1 MSLITDS
8 QYAQPFST
16 PARDTVSEDT
26 RPRGYQPPQTSALPS
41 SSRAVPVSTK
51 KPPARSRTLSQ
62 PLDAAGT
69 KPRPRTSGA
78 TNGSDPRPTR
88 IPKVSKAASPKNIPT
103 TNHVNGF
110 GQLVSHLS
118 ASVHGVY
125 PESLTS
131 REHTNPSL
139 STLSGLSRQASG
151 ILDEPPPF
159 PMGSV
164 SSTTKSQFYKRSDGS
179 PPRLSN
185 DSEEHPFEHWYRG
198 EVSRNGGVGEL
209 RVVRRQE
216 MLDIATYGHT
226 IAKRQRE
233 ASARTITASITEDG
247 RWRRKRAG
255 SVDEI
260 GRPDR
265 DSFHLDE
272 EHIDHMGRVLDE
284 DPPTDFD
291 GADLS
296 DTQSTRDYLASS
308 ALGLTSS
315 YQAVSEPPLH
325 SPQDSRSSTPTPT
338 AGSSPPTIRQN
349 GSSRI
354 PSPPRRSTE
363 ARATTPLPTR
373 GASEPGSSA
382 KSAPP
387 TPRAQRHQP
396 KEAPT
401 PSSTRRRAASPMSPT
416 KKPKP
421 TGAKATRSKVKP
433 KKETSAED
441 KRKSVAVYPLSNGE
455 ENMADAIPSW
465 TQPKPREGNWDEVSD
480 FYCCS
485 FPNADRLELKVVLPV
500 VARKKGLEDHYE
512 HADGSPQPK
521 KVVTSIEP
529 VGADNHP

>member
-1 MSLITDS
+1 MSLIADS
-8 QYAQPFST
+8 QYTQAFSSLANT
-16 PARDTVSEDT
+16 PTHDTVTEDT

-41 SSRAVPVSTK
+41 SSRAAPVNNSK

-78 TNGSDPRPTR
+78 VNGTVQPSDSRPTR
-88 IPKVSKAASPKNIPT
+88 IPKVSKAATPKNTPAM
-103 TNHVNGF
+103 NHVNGF

-118 ASVHGVY
+118 GSVNGVY
-125 PESLTS
+125 PDSLTS
-131 REHTNPSL
+131 REHTNPSV
-139 STLSGLSRQASG
+139 STLGGLSRQVSG

-159 PMGSV
+159 
-164 SSTTKSQFYKRSDGS
+164 STETVPSATRSQFYQHSDDA
-179 PPRLSN
+179 PRLSN

-216 MLDIATYGHT
+216 MLDIANYGHT

-233 ASARTITASITEDG
+233 ASTRTITTSIADDD

-255 SVDEI
+255 SVGEI

-272 EHIDHMGRVLDE
+272 EHMDHMGRVLDE

-296 DTQSTRDYLASS
+296 DTQSTRDHLAFD
-308 ALGLTSS
+308 LTSS
-315 YQAVSEPPLH
+315 YQAVPEPPFH
-325 SPQDSRSSTPTPT
+325 SSSRSTTPTPT
-338 AGSSPPTIRQN
+338 AGSSPPTDRQN

-363 ARATTPLPTR
+363 ARATTPVQQAR
-373 GASEPGSSA
+373 GSSA
-382 KSAPP
+382 KSPP
-387 TPRAQRHQP
+387 STPRAQRQQP
-396 KEAPT
+396 KVAPT
-401 PSSTRRRAASPMSPT
+401 PSSTRRRAASPMSPI

-441 KRKSVAVYPLSNGE
+441 KRRSVAVYPLSNGE

-465 TQPKPREGNWDEVSD
+465 TQPKQREGNWDEVSH
-480 FYCCS
+480 FLL
-485 FPNADRLELKVVLPV
+485 F
-500 VARKKGLEDHYE
+500 
-512 HADGSPQPK
+512 
-521 KVVTSIEP
+521 I
-529 VGADNHP
+529 